1 MKKTNKITAAL
12 DGKQLRMVTASGD
25 IGNDL
30 TRVEGTAYSGGF
42 FSQWWSSIPC
52 VTDLA
57 GLEIAAQ
64 IPLMYNHY
72 NDPEYRLGELT
83 VTKTETALQVA
94 GGIDPDSERGK
105 AIIDAGKKCDWQL
118 SHGAEI
124 IEIVRVGEKEVRTV
138 NGRELTGPFN
148 LISKAVLREVSVVA
162 IGADADTSLR
172 VAAGFNIISK
182 GENMNKKI
190 EPQAASPAAPVADD
204 ASVKAAADAAIAQ
217 ERARVSAVRAA
228 LSEFPH
234 MVDKAIEAGWSEEH
248 AKDVAESAKKALAG
262 LPGSNGN
269 IIVRDKPAATK
280 EVIEAALCL
289 RAGIDENTI
298 EKDLGAEALET
309 AYPLRG
315 MSLKEALLAACQL
328 RNIPTGV
335 TMDRDVIRAGMAD
348 TDLPGIM
355 SNVANK
361 AMLKEFTAYESIAQ
375 RICADGDLADY
386 KESQRIRLS
395 DIGNLEE
402 VALGGT
408 VKESDVK
415 DEVAVNQAKRYAKLF
430 WLDEM
435 IVVNDDLQAFLKL
448 PKLFGARAI
457 RLIDQVFHK
466 RLMQNPEFNGT
477 ALFHADRK
485 NLLTGTDYAFGIEGL
500 KAARKLF
507 LNQKDTD
514 GEPIA
519 VTPKYL
525 LVPTTLESEAQELVL
540 SALQITG
547 EAKTKGATNIVSK
560 WGMEV
565 VTSPY
570 LENEKY
576 EGNSSTGYYL
586 FADPAMTDTFEIGY
600 LKGRK
605 TPTVEMGAFDMTHFG
620 IAYRTRFD
628 FGIREQDY
636 RGIVKVTGV
645 A

>member
-1 MKKTNKITAAL
+1 MKKNEIKAAAAQ
-12 DGKQLRMVTASGD
+12 GKYLRVVAASGD

-30 TRVEGTAYSGGF
+30 ARVDGVAYSGGV
-42 FSQWWSSIPC
+42 FSQWWSNVPC

-57 GLEIAAQ
+57 GLEIAVQ
-64 IPLMYNHY
+64 IPLLYNHY
-72 NDPEYRLGELT
+72 NAPEYRLGELT
-83 VTKTETALQVA
+83 VRKTDAALTVS
-94 GGIDPDSERGK
+94 GGIDPETEHGK
-105 AIIDAGKKCDWQL
+105 AIISAGKKIDWQL

-124 IEIVRVGEKEVRTV
+124 KEIQEVAAGEIVTV
-138 NGRELTGPFN
+138 NGREFTGP
-148 LISKAVLREVSVVA
+148 LTVISKAILREVSVVA

-172 VAAGFNIISK
+172 VAAGLNISNK
-182 GENMNKKI
+182 GERMNKNNA
-190 EPQAASPAAPVADD
+190 PAPAVPAAAPAADD
-204 ASVKAAADAAIAQ
+204 AAVKAAVTA
-217 ERARVSAVRAA
+217 ERNRVASVRAA
-228 LSEFPH
+228 LKEFPH
-234 MVDKAIEAGWSEEH
+234 MIDKAIEAGWSEEYCRDIAAN
-248 AKDVAESAKKALAG
+248 AKAAVAG
-262 LPGSNGN
+262 LPQSGLN
-269 IIVRDKPAATK
+269 IINKEKPAATK

-289 RAGIDENTI
+289 RAGIPENTI
-298 EKDLGAEALET
+298 EKDLGVEALEA

-361 AMLKEFTAYESIAQ
+361 AMLKEFSAYESIAQ

-600 LKGRK
+600 LQGRK